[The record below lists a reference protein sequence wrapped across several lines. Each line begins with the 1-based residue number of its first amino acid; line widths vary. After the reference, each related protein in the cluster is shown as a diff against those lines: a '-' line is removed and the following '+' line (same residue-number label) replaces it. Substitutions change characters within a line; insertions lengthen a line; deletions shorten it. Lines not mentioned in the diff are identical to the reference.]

1 MRTNLPITE
10 HELHFHV
17 QETLVSVTDV
27 NGYITYC
34 NPAFIAVSGFTEE
47 ELLGQPHNI
56 IRHPDMPREAF
67 RDLWDTVHT
76 GQPWTGLVK
85 NRCKNGDFYWVQANV
100 TPLRSG
106 AQVTGYLSVRTVP
119 SPEQVQQAQALYACM
134 RADKQAGVQRYR
146 LHGGQVQRTGW
157 RGQVG
162 RWLQPSTGARLSGLH
177 VAGVVIV
184 ALPAALQAPLAMT
197 AVSAAA
203 AVLITS
209 WLARRWA
216 VAPLAA
222 LVSDA
227 NRLASGDLSHP
238 VTTGAAGNVGQLQR
252 ALFQLSVNLR
262 TVVNDVRSEVQQLE
276 QSVQEVAEGNR
287 DLFERTQTQASNLAL
302 TASAMEE
309 ITSTVHSS
317 AAAVAQGVQLAAQT
331 KALTGSGHDAVEAA
345 GHTMCEI
352 ASASRDIQ
360 GIVQLIEGV
369 AFQTNLLA
377 LNAAVE
383 AARAGEQGRGFAVVA
398 SEVRTLATHTA
409 DAARSIRQLVGQASD
424 RVANGSQATQVAL
437 QRMDD
442 TLAAVAQV
450 DALLAGINTA
460 THEQQLGIA
469 QINDAMA
476 ELENITQQNAALVEQ
491 VTASAL
497 ALRSQA
503 GNVRNTMGLLRLGSA
518 EQTLSLL
525 HSPAPAQRRVTSPQ
539 L

>member
-17 QETLVSVTDV
+17 QENLVSVTDV
-27 NGYITYC
+27 DGYITYC

-85 NRCKNGDFYWVQANV
+85 NRCKNGDFYWVQANI

-106 AQVTGYLSVRTVP
+106 EQVTGYLSVRTVP

-134 RADKQAGVQRYR
+134 RADEQAGVQRYR

-177 VAGVVIV
+177 VAGVAIV

-216 VAPLAA
+216 MTPLVA

-227 NRLASGDLSHP
+227 NMLASGDLSHR
-238 VTTGAAGNVGQLQR
+238 VTTGAPGTVGQLQR

-262 TVVNDVRSEVQQLE
+262 TVVQDVRSEVQQLE

-287 DLFERTQTQASNLAL
+287 DLFHRTQTQANNLAV

-317 AAAVAQGVQLAAQT
+317 AASAAQGAQLAAQT
-331 KALTGSGHDAVEAA
+331 KTLTGSGHDAMEAA
-345 GHTMCEI
+345 GHTMDETAH
-352 ASASRDIQ
+352 ASQDIQ

-377 LNAAVE
+377 LKAAVE

-398 SEVRTLATHTA
+398 SEVRTLATHTG

-450 DALLAGINTA
+450 DALLAGINS
-460 THEQQLGIA
+460 
-469 QINDAMA
+469 AMA

-525 HSPAPAQRRVTSPQ
+525 HSPAPA
-539 L
+539 

>member
-17 QETLVSVTDV
+17 QENLVSVTDV
-27 NGYITYC
+27 DGYITYC

-56 IRHPDMPREAF
+56 IRHPDMPQEAF
-67 RDLWDTVHT
+67 RDLWDTIHS
-76 GQPWTGLVK
+76 GLPWTGLVK
-85 NRCKNGDFYWVQANV
+85 NRCKNGDFYWVQANI

-106 AQVTGYLSVRTVP
+106 TQVTGYLSVRTVP
-119 SPEQVQQAQALYACM
+119 SPEQVQQAQALYASM
-134 RADKQAGVQRYR
+134 LADERTGAQRYR
-146 LHGGQVQRTGW
+146 LHEGQVLRTGW
-157 RGQVG
+157 RGHVS
-162 RWLQPSTGARLSGLH
+162 RWLHPSTSARLTWLH
-177 VAGVVIV
+177 VAGAAIV
-184 ALPAALQAPLAMT
+184 ALPAVLQAPLAMT
-197 AVSAAA
+197 AVSAAT

-227 NRLASGDLSHP
+227 NWLASGDLSHP
-238 VTTGAAGNVGQLQR
+238 VTTGDSGNVGQLQR

-262 TVVNDVRSEVQQLE
+262 TVVHDVRDEVRQLE

-287 DLFERTQTQASNLAL
+287 SLFDRTQTQANNLAV

-317 AAAVAQGVQLAAQT
+317 AASAAQGAQLAAQT
-331 KALTGSGHDAVEAA
+331 KTLTGSGHDAVEAA
-345 GHTMCEI
+345 GHTMREI
-352 ASASRDIQ
+352 ADASKDIQ
-360 GIVQLIEGV
+360 GIVHLIEGV

-469 QINDAMA
+469 QINGAMA

-497 ALRSQA
+497 ALRNQA
-503 GNVRNTMGLLRLGSA
+503 GNVRNTMSLLRLSST
-518 EQTLSLL
+518 EQSLT
-525 HSPAPAQRRVTSPQ
+525 TSPRRATGQ
-539 L
+539 QTWR